1 MRLLFTARDAG
12 AALQNS
18 ALIESFRCRHFEFE
32 ALILT
37 QAPAAQIFE
46 ASGEKFIDIE
56 ESTDGIPELIDTWIR
71 EFDPHFAMLGL
82 SGTRLGVDEFAR
94 KSCLEQ
100 GIPCGVIQDY
110 WGYLGQFAGASL
122 PDIFFVFDDYARSL
136 TLRNAEVKV
145 DCIVTGSPKHELF
158 RHRMSGWS
166 GSIIADGSR
175 KKTISFIA
183 QPLSLPGVH
192 ANFMAL
198 LDTFRACLDE
208 ATLLVRPHPSN
219 PADAGVL
226 GRDLARSGLKS
237 CEIVAS
243 TSIEALMFQ
252 SDVVTTCFS
261 TCGYDHNHMQLH
273 SVDFIG
279 HLVYLNLGD
288 DIMATIRAAGCPDG
302 IPPVARDL
310 AHVCRSERQL
320 EDVLRK
326 ALAGTLPS
334 FQTEIA
340 RRLSA
345 HRGAAEK
352 VLSVLMAFHSS

>member
-18 ALIESFRCRHFEFE
+18 ALIESFRRCHFEFE

-37 QAPAAQIFE
+37 QLPATQIFE
-46 ASGEKFIDIE
+46 ASGEKFIDID
-56 ESTDGIPELIDTWIR
+56 ESADGVPELINLLIT

-82 SGTRLGVDEFAR
+82 SGAGLGVDEFAR

-100 GIPCGVIQDY
+100 EIPCGVIQDY

-122 PDIFFVFDDYARSL
+122 PDIFFVFDDYAKSL
-136 TLRNAEVKV
+136 TLRNAEVEV

-158 RHRMSGWS
+158 CHRMSEWS
-166 GSIIADGSR
+166 RSIIAEGGQ

-192 ANFMAL
+192 ANFTAL
-198 LDTFRACLDE
+198 LDNFRTCADG
-208 ATLLVRPHPSN
+208 AKLLVKPHPSN
-219 PADAGVL
+219 PADASVL
-226 GRDLARSGLKS
+226 AGDLARSGLQS
-237 CEIVAS
+237 CKIVTS
-243 TSIEALMFQ
+243 TSIETLMLQ
-252 SDVVTTCFS
+252 SDLVTTCFS
-261 TCGYDHNHMQLH
+261 TCGYDHNHIQLH
-273 SVDFIG
+273 SADFIG

-310 AHVCRSERQL
+310 AHVCRSKGQL
-320 EDVLRK
+320 NDVLRK
-326 ALAGTLPS
+326 GLAGTLPS

-340 RRLSA
+340 RRLSG
-345 HRGAAEK
+345 HHGAAEK
-352 VLSVLMAFHSS
+352 VLSALMAFHSH